1 MRRQAG
7 LRAVWRLL
15 PVAACGLL
23 WSASAS
29 AVELPRYDVAAFC
42 LDRGSGTAE
51 QAKCR
56 QAEQDKRDVLVARWQ
71 SIPEK
76 RRHVCVQKVQFL
88 KKPQRS
94 YTPLHACLADDLT
107 S

>member
-1 MRRQAG
+1 MRRRAG
-7 LRAVWRLL
+7 FRSVWRLL
-15 PVAACGLL
+15 PVIACGLL
-23 WSASAS
+23 WSAPAS

-42 LDRGSGTAE
+42 LDRGSSTAE

-94 YTPLHACLADDLT
+94 YTPLHACLVDDLT

>member
-1 MRRQAG
+1 MRRQG
-7 LRAVWRLL
+7 RYRSVLTLL
-15 PVAACGLL
+15 PVAVCGLL
-23 WSASAS
+23 WSVPAS

-42 LDRGSGTAE
+42 LDRAGGTAE

-94 YTPLHACLADDLT
+94 YTPLHACLVEDLT